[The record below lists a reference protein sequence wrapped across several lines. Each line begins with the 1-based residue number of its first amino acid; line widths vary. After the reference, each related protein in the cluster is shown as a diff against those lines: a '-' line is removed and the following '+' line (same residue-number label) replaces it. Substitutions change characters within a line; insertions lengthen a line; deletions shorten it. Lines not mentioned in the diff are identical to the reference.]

1 LKINFKN
8 TLKNRT
14 KSQFYMNSTRNSLE
28 KIIIFLKPIF
38 SNFEH
43 KNYYSAE
50 HTFRI
55 KKKNLACNKTTV
67 NKNKKII
74 MVENQ
79 ALKTNLINKRS
90 GRV

>member
-1 LKINFKN
+1 
-8 TLKNRT
+8 
-14 KSQFYMNSTRNSLE
+14 MNSTKNSLE

-55 KKKNLACNKTTV
+55 KKKILS
-67 NKNKKII
+67 
-74 MVENQ
+74 
-79 ALKTNLINKRS
+79 L
-90 GRV
+90 